1 MQNFYAFNLIVQI
14 SDIIFTGVSDTNMRS
29 TTQYY
34 ESVAQF
40 NIQLLQVG
48 LGACMYVYKKKII
61 QLKSAHETHTNTH
74 AHNKYFDT
82 FLVVI

>member
-40 NIQLLQVG
+40 NIHAAAAGWPWCLHVCIQKEN
-48 LGACMYVYKKKII
+48 YPIKKC
-61 QLKSAHETHTNTH
+61 T
-74 AHNKYFDT
+74 
-82 FLVVI
+82 